1 MAEKRQER
9 GIRGGYVQ
17 VKTVEVKE
25 SYLKAKRATCHAVR
39 NAKIWNWEKMGE
51 ALQGDFQ
58 HNQKKFWV
66 S

>member
-39 NAKIWNWEKMGE
+39 NAKIWNGEK
-51 ALQGDFQ
+51 
-58 HNQKKFWV
+58 WV
-66 S
+66 RRCREISNTIRGSFG